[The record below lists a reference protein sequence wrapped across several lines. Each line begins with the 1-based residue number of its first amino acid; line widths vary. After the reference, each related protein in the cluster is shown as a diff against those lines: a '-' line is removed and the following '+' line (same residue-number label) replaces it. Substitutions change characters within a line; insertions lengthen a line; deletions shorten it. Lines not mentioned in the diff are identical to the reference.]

1 MLDAAEMQLLPAA
14 FASLVT
20 RTMLK
25 TGSFRD
31 APAKPPPTGT
41 AYPVVVFMH
50 GDASSHVFSMV
61 RLHGAWPPC
70 TA

>member
-50 GDASSHVFSMV
+50 GDARHSSMSASQLKPV
-61 RLHGAWPPC
+61 
-70 TA
+70 